1 MQSKYIDKDNT
12 IRISWLMAKDG
23 SHYNKLFVTLDRK
36 QMNDYI
42 KEILSDPDFI
52 SDEDR
57 KNIQADLC
65 DGSDYVDVIEN
76 NDVEGLTIQ
85 TTEINLTNCKLWLLE
100 KHKSI

>member
-12 IRISWLMAKDG
+12 VRILWLMAEDG
-23 SHYNKLFVTLDRK
+23 SNYNKLFATLDHK

-42 KEILSDPDFI
+42 KEILSNPDFI

-57 KNIQADLC
+57 QNMQDDLR

-76 NDVEGLTIQ
+76 DDVEGLTIQ
-85 TTEINLTNCKLWLLE
+85 TTEINLTNGKVDY
-100 KHKSI
+100 

>member
-12 IRISWLMAKDG
+12 VCILWLMAEDG
-23 SHYNKLFVTLDRK
+23 LHYNKLFATLDRK

-57 KNIQADLC
+57 QNMQADLR

-76 NDVEGLTIQ
+76 DDVEGLTIQ
-85 TTEINLTNCKLWLLE
+85 TTEINLTNGKVDY
-100 KHKSI
+100 